1 MRRYDMPSERIDV
14 IEDGQLPQQNL
25 ADDVSSLDRI
35 RIDRP
40 CSSAAGRQ
48 PLQQILVV
56 EFHALAGYFFQ
67 QLTGDSGSG
76 AKLGDFK
83 GRVAGIGPQIGFL
96 FPVGNEHQGYLNLKA
111 YKDFAA
117 ENRPEGY
124 TAWVTLAITPAAP
137 EAPSKSPMIHR

>member
-1 MRRYDMPSERIDV
+1 V
-14 IEDGQLPQQNL
+14 
-25 ADDVSSLDRI
+25 
-35 RIDRP
+35 
-40 CSSAAGRQ
+40 
-48 PLQQILVV
+48 QIG
-56 EFHALAGYFFQ
+56 LAGYFFQ

-83 GRVAGIGPQIGFL
+83 GRVLGIGPQIGFL
-96 FPVGNEHQGYLNLKA
+96 FPIGESHQGYLNLKA

-137 EAPSKSPMIHR
+137 EAPPQRPMIHK